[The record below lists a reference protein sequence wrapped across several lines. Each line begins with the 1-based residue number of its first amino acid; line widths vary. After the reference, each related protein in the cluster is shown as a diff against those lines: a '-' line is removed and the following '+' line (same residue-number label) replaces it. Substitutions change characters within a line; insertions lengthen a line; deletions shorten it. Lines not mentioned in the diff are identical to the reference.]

1 LNTEVKFMNTKY
13 VLGFLCAAVMMS
25 SAHAQTVSGDA
36 AAGQGKSAVCAA
48 CHGQDG
54 NGVNPIWPKL
64 AGQHEAYLARHI
76 RLIQSG
82 DRQVPEMM
90 GIVANLTAQDI
101 QDLAAFYADKTLKP
115 GVADESLIEQGARIY
130 RAGNA
135 EAGVP
140 ACMSCHGPAG
150 QGNPAA
156 GYPVVSGQYAQYT
169 QDILKRYRDGLVFGE
184 GDDANQVM
192 AGVAADLS
200 DEDIQ
205 AVASYLEG
213 LH

>member
-1 LNTEVKFMNTKY
+1 MNRKY
-13 VLGFLCAAVMMS
+13 VLGFLCAAVFVF
-25 SAHAQTVSGDA
+25 SAQAQTVAGDA

-76 RLIQSG
+76 SLIQSG

-101 QDLAAFYADKTLKP
+101 QDLSAFYADKSLKP
-115 GVADESLIEQGARIY
+115 GVADESLMERGARIY

-135 EAGVP
+135 EEEVP
-140 ACMSCHGPAG
+140 ACMSCHGPSG
-150 QGNPAA
+150 QGNPFA
-156 GYPVVSGQYAQYT
+156 GYPVVSGQFAQYT
-169 QDILKRYRDGLVFGE
+169 QSTLTRYRDGLVFGE

-192 AGVAADLS
+192 AGVAAGLS
-200 DEDIQ
+200 DEDIR
-205 AVASYLEG
+205 AVSSYLEG